1 MKSRAVLRFS
11 LRRASSHPPSDVV
24 ERARWAASSRQ
35 GVHWGAEQNES
46 CRNNYHQRGLLF
58 LLSWALAPRGRQNLE
73 DDTKHVVG
81 LAIWKESRIQIR
93 CQLLSKW
100 SHTCLCQVFWVGV
113 CEIRHAFLSHHRG
126 CCQVMLLAPIADGF
140 CKVNFRNAVL
150 HGCSSFWMVLGYHHA
165 SSQSRT
171 WYNDLTPL
179 LTLTFFWHYNIR
191 NVAALVKFMIF
202 FWHCNFL
209 LTLPQF
215 LPLQHICRIMTH
227 IWQCIMFIAL
237 RDSFEVAIYLF
248 GILVYYCNMLL
259 AFQHYLRLWDSF
271 DITTFCHKIHLQLS
285 FGNMFLVSD
294 CFDIMINLASL
305 CFCFFVFL

>member
-1 MKSRAVLRFS
+1 MKAAEIITTSEGFSFSYLGLSLPEAGRTLRMT
-11 LRRASSHPPSDVV
+11 PSMWWD
-24 ERARWAASSRQ
+24 S
-35 GVHWGAEQNES
+35 
-46 CRNNYHQRGLLF
+46 
-58 LLSWALAPRGRQNLE
+58 
-73 DDTKHVVG
+73 
-81 LAIWKESRIQIR
+81 AIWKESRIQIR

-227 IWQCIMFIAL
+227 IWHCIMFIAL

-271 DITTFCHKIHLQLS
+271 DITTFCHKIHLQL
-285 FGNMFLVSD
+285 LLAI
-294 CFDIMINLASL
+294 CFWYQIVLTLWLIWPHFVL
-305 CFCFFVFL
+305 FFVFFYSTLW